1 MARSPQHTTPIIID
15 IPQGKK
21 LYFASDLHLGVPN
34 RNKSR
39 EREKIFVKWLNE
51 VEKDARLIV
60 LAGDVFDFWFE
71 YRHVVPRGYTRLL
84 GKLSKLHDKGIEVWV
99 FIGNHDMWMKSYLE
113 EECGVQIFRKNIE
126 IQVRNKL
133 IEIGHGDGLGPGDK
147 GYKFIKK
154 IFSCR
159 FLQWLYA
166 RFHPNF
172 AFGLAQFFS
181 KRSRIANGKSDEV
194 FKGEDKEFII
204 QYIKSI
210 PEEKRADYYIFGHR
224 HLPLDLQIGKS
235 RYINLGEW
243 VHHKSYAV
251 FDEGIS
257 LEKLAL

>member
-1 MARSPQHTTPIIID
+1 MARSPQRTTPIIID

-21 LYFASDLHLGVPN
+21 LYFASDLHLGVPD

-39 EREKIFVKWLNE
+39 EREKIFVQWLNE

-84 GKLSKLHDKGIEVWV
+84 GKLSELHDKGIEVWV
-99 FIGNHDMWMKSYLE
+99 FTGNHDMWMRGYLE
-113 EECGVQIFRKNIE
+113 EECGVEIFRKNVQ
-126 IQVRNKL
+126 IQVRDKL

-154 IFSCR
+154 MFSCR

-166 RFHPNF
+166 RLHPNF
-172 AFGLAQFFS
+172 AFGIAQFFS
-181 KRSRIANGKSDEV
+181 KRSRIANGESDEV
-194 FKGEDKEFII
+194 FKGENKEFLVK
-204 QYIKSI
+204 YIKNI

-243 VHHKSYAV
+243 VNHKSYAV
-251 FDEGIS
+251 FDGEM
-257 LEKLAL
+257 KLL